1 MNNKSN
7 YKIKIIIVLSLILI
21 LVSNSFTIINAQI
34 LNKKPLKIGLTL
46 WVPNYLAYI
55 AQEKGYFKKNNVD
68 VNLTLIQNYG
78 DAINA
83 YSKETLM
90 EYS

>member
-7 YKIKIIIVLSLILI
+7 YKIKIIIVLSLFLI
-21 LVSNSFTIINAQI
+21 LVFNSFTIINAQT

-68 VNLTLIQNYG
+68 VNLTLIQNYA

-83 YSKETLM
+83 LFNRGI
-90 EYS
+90 